1 MIIGVPKEIKTQE
14 HRVGLVPASVREF
27 TAHGHRVLVETGAGA
42 GINYTDADYEA
53 NGAQIIQTAKE
64 IFDTADMI
72 IKVKEPQPQECNMLR
87 EGQVLFT
94 YLHLAA
100 DMEQAQG
107 LIDSKCIAIAY
118 ETVTGA
124 NGRGLPLLAP
134 MSEIAGRLSI
144 QVGGAYLLKH
154 MGGRG
159 RLIGGSPGVEPAR
172 VVVLGGGVVGFQAA
186 EMAVGMRANVTIIE
200 KNREQIRELDTHF
213 GNRALV
219 IQSSRDSIERYVL
232 DADLVIGAV
241 LIPGAAAPKLVS
253 ADMIKKMRPGSVL
266 VDIAI
271 DQGGCFETSHATT
284 HNDPVY
290 TVDGVIHYCVANMP
304 GAVPMTS
311 AQALNNAVLPYA
323 LALAD
328 KGWQKALQED
338 AGLQSGL
345 NVCAGNITHSGV
357 AESLNLPL
365 VEVSTQIAFKNA

>member
-1 MIIGVPKEIKTQE
+1 MIIGVPKEIKPQE
-14 HRVGLVPASVREF
+14 HRVGLVPSSVREF
-27 TAHGHRVLVETGAGA
+27 TAHGHRVLVESGAGA
-42 GINYTDADYEA
+42 GINFTDGDYEA
-53 NGAQIIQTAKE
+53 CGAEIIKNAKD
-64 IFDTADMI
+64 IFAKADMI
-72 IKVKEPQPQECNMLR
+72 IKVKEPQPAECAMLR

-100 DMEQAQG
+100 DPEQAQD
-107 LIDSKCIAIAY
+107 LMKSKCVAIAY
-118 ETVTGA
+118 ETVTGPG
-124 NGRGLPLLAP
+124 GRRLPLLEP

-154 MGGRG
+154 LGGRG
-159 RLIGGSPGVEPAR
+159 RLIGGSPGVEPAK
-172 VVVLGGGVVGFQAA
+172 VVVLGGGVSGFHAA
-186 EMAVGMRANVTIIE
+186 EMAVGMQANVIILE
-200 KNREQIRELDTHF
+200 KNHDQIRILDRHF
-213 GNRALV
+213 GNRARV

-241 LIPGAAAPKLVS
+241 LIPGASAPKLVTKQMVK
-253 ADMIKKMRPGSVL
+253 AMRPGSVL

-290 TVDGVIHYCVANMP
+290 TVDDVIHYCVANMP

-328 KGWQKALQED
+328 KGWKKALAD
-338 AGLQSGL
+338 DSNLRNGL
-345 NVCAGNITHSGV
+345 NVCAGKITHAGV
-357 AESLNLPL
+357 AESLKLPL
-365 VEVSTQIAFKNA
+365 DEAAGLLAA

>member
-1 MIIGVPKEIKTQE
+1 MIIGVPKEIKAQE
-14 HRVGLVPASVREF
+14 HRVGLVPASVKEF
-27 TAHGHRVLVETGAGA
+27 IAHGHSVLVETGAGA
-42 GINYTDADYEA
+42 GINFTDADYQSC
-53 NGAQIIQTAKE
+53 GAEVCAKAAD
-64 IFDTADMI
+64 IFKRADMI
-72 IKVKEPQPQECNMLR
+72 IKVKEPQASECAMLR

-100 DMEQAQG
+100 DPQQAQG

-124 NGRGLPLLAP
+124 GGRGLPLLAP

-154 MGGRG
+154 LGGRG
-159 RLIGGSPGVEPAR
+159 CLIGGSPGVEPAK
-172 VVVLGGGVVGFQAA
+172 VVILGGGASGYQAA
-186 EMAVGMRANVTIIE
+186 EMAVGMQANVVIL
-200 KNREQIRELDTHF
+200 EQNHDRIRDLDRHF
-213 GNRALV
+213 GNRARV

-241 LIPGAAAPKLVS
+241 LIPGASAPKLVTKEMVK
-253 ADMIKKMRPGSVL
+253 AMRAGSVL

-290 TVDGVIHYCVANMP
+290 IVDDVLHYCVANMP

-328 KGWQKALQED
+328 KGWGQALLD
-338 AGLQSGL
+338 DPNLRNGL
-345 NVCAGNITHSGV
+345 NVCAGHITHPAV
-357 AESLNLPL
+357 AFSLNLPMHDPL
-365 VEVSTQIAFKNA
+365 EQLAV

>member
-1 MIIGVPKEIKTQE
+1 MIVGVPREIKAQE

-27 TAHGHRVLVETGAGA
+27 TAHGHKVLVEKGAGA
-42 GINYTDADYEA
+42 GINFTDADYEA
-53 NGAQIIQTAKE
+53 CGAQVVASARE
-64 IFDTADMI
+64 IFDKSDLI
-72 IKVKEPQPQECNMLR
+72 IKVKEPQAGECAMLK

-100 DMEQAQG
+100 DPEQARG
-107 LIDSKCIAIAY
+107 LMESGAVAIAY

-124 NGRGLPLLAP
+124 GGRGLPLLAP

-154 MGGRG
+154 LGGRG
-159 RLIGGSPGVEPAR
+159 RLIGGSPGVEPAN
-172 VVVLGGGVVGFQAA
+172 VVVLGGGVSGFQAA
-186 EMAVGMRANVTIIE
+186 EMAVGMQANVVIL
-200 KNREQIRELDTHF
+200 EQNQDRLRDLDRHF
-213 GNRALV
+213 GNRARV
-219 IQSSRDSIERYVL
+219 IQSGRDAVERYVL
-232 DADLVIGAV
+232 DADLVVGAV
-241 LIPGAAAPKLVS
+241 LIPGASAPKLVTK
-253 ADMIKKMRPGSVL
+253 AMVKAMRPGSVL

-271 DQGGCFETSHATT
+271 DQGGCFETSRPTT

-290 TVDGVIHYCVANMP
+290 TVDDVIHYCVTNMP

-328 KGWQKALQED
+328 KGWRQALLED
-338 AGLQSGL
+338 ANLRNGL
-345 NVCAGNITHSGV
+345 NVCGGGVTHAGV

-365 VEVSTQIAFKNA
+365 SDVLGRISD

>member
-1 MIIGVPKEIKTQE
+1 MIVGVPKEIKAQE
-14 HRVGLVPASVREF
+14 HRVGLVPSSVREF
-27 TAHGHRVLVETGAGA
+27 TAHGHKVLVETGAGA

-53 NGAQIIQTAKE
+53 AGAQIIKSAAE
-64 IFDTADMI
+64 IFGSADMI
-72 IKVKEPQPQECNMLR
+72 IKVKEPQPGECKMLR
-87 EGQVLFT
+87 AGQVLFT

-100 DMEQAQG
+100 DPEQAKG
-107 LIDSKCIAIAY
+107 LMDSKCIAIAY
-118 ETVTGA
+118 ETVTGPG
-124 NGRGLPLLAP
+124 GRRLPLLEP

-154 MGGRG
+154 LGGRG

-172 VVVLGGGVVGFQAA
+172 VVVLGGGVSGFHAA
-186 EMAVGMRANVTIIE
+186 DMAVGLQADVTILE
-200 KNREQIRELDTHF
+200 KNHDQIRMLDRHF
-213 GNRALV
+213 GNRARV

-241 LIPGAAAPKLVS
+241 LIPGASAPKLVTR
-253 ADMIKKMRPGSVL
+253 DMVKRMRPGSVL

-290 TVDGVIHYCVANMP
+290 TVDDVIHYCVANMP

-323 LALAD
+323 LALAG
-328 KGWQKALQED
+328 KGWKKALLED
-338 AGLQSGL
+338 ENLRHGL
-345 NVCAGNITHSGV
+345 NVCAGKITHAGV

-365 VEVSTQIAFKNA
+365 SEAKSLLAA